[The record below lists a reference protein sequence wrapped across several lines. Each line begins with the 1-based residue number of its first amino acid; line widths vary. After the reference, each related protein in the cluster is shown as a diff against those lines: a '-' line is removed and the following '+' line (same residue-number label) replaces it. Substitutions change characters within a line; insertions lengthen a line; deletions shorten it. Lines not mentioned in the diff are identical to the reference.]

1 MARSDADLPV
11 TQPILDRL
19 MDREK
24 DRDRDRSIPASP
36 GADPYRSRSASVR
49 GLKASLRRDLEWL
62 LNTRRN
68 PHAAPDSMA
77 ELSQSLYNF
86 GLPDFSTFSA
96 DAPKD
101 RQKLVVEI
109 ERTVALFEPRL
120 RNIRVVLI
128 EGSGVGTRALR
139 FQIEGSLQMD
149 PSAEHISFDGEL
161 QLASGEYQ
169 IRGER

>member
-1 MARSDADLPV
+1 MARSEADKPV
-11 TQPILDRL
+11 TQPLLDRL
-19 MDREK
+19 IDREL
-24 DRDRDRSIPASP
+24 DRDRDRSIPATAT
-36 GADPYRSRSASVR
+36 ADPYRARSASVR

-68 PHAAPDSMA
+68 PYEAGETLP

-86 GLPDFSTFSA
+86 GLPDFSSLSA

-101 RQKLVVEI
+101 RQKLLIEI

-120 RNIRVVLI
+120 RNIRIVLI
-128 EGSGVGTRALR
+128 EGTGVGTRALR

-149 PSAEHISFDGEL
+149 PSPEHISFDGEL

-169 IRGER
+169 LRGEH